1 MLVVGRVSSYLGAH
15 KPRPVG
21 DHLKLSQVGRYPFG
35 TSGKF
40 MPYSHCCLYT
50 REASDIKKYKIINYI
65 KSVDVW

>member
-1 MLVVGRVSSYLGAH
+1 MQVLVAGRVSSYLVAAADVRVRAH

-40 MPYSHCCLYT
+40 IPYSHCYHYT
-50 REASDIKKYKIINYI
+50 REGSDLKNRR
-65 KSVDVW
+65 